1 MTKLD
6 DQRRHEV
13 RKKAKKLRYASEFFS
28 ELFAGTKK
36 ERRRYV
42 RYIETLEKLQ
52 DELGALNDLVTM
64 PSLLAQ
70 YGLTDDAAVVKCGG
84 SKKKRLAA
92 AADAHEELADA
103 KRFWR

>member
-1 MTKLD
+1 MTSGVMKSGKR
-6 DQRRHEV
+6 QRSCATHRN
-13 RKKAKKLRYASEFFS
+13 FFS

-64 PSLLAQ
+64 PSLLAR
-70 YGLTDDAAVVKCGG
+70 YGLTDDAAMVKGGG